1 MKPVVGI
8 MAQGMM
14 GVATAERRH
23 VSGEGAARAEVLGEY
38 GMKIGVLDGPV
49 GAASAL
55 KMSHAGITQGPIAM
69 GSSREHEI
77 YSAIAQLYQRL
88 GADFDGDKREI
99 EVLRAFFP
107 KA

>member
-1 MKPVVGI
+1 
-8 MAQGMM
+8 
-14 GVATAERRH
+14 
-23 VSGEGAARAEVLGEY
+23 
-38 GMKIGVLDGPV
+38 
-49 GAASAL
+49 
-55 KMSHAGITQGPIAM
+55 MSHAGITQGPIAM

-88 GADFDGDKREI
+88 GADFDGYKREI